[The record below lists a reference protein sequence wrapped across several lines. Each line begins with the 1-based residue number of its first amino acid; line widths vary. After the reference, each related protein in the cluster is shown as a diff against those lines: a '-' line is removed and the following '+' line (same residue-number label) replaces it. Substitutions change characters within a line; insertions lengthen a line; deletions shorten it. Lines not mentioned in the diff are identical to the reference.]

1 MNALEN
7 DISSDDEL
15 YMSFINSLREHLSGK
30 IINEKGIIGT
40 FFSVGKNKKDLKYFV
55 KNKNNI
61 WTEALPQD
69 RNIINNSEL
78 YKSLNISNFN
88 LSEYLGFIGIQNK
101 KEDSYLFKLKK
112 NNTSVGKNKVS
123 KGFAC
128 GTHNKQKLINDIVS
142 KFNVYEDGTPKIN
155 DSNKRNFQPKDLCIL
170 TELTYRYYQKINHD
184 NILWFVSTEF
194 ATINNFE
201 EKEK

>member
-1 MNALEN
+1 
-7 DISSDDEL
+7 
-15 YMSFINSLREHLSGK
+15 LREHLSSK

-112 NNTSVGKNKVS
+112 NNTSIGKNKVS

-155 DSNKRNFQPKDLCIL
+155 NSNKRNFQPKDLCIL